1 MGEITEVKQVAP
13 RSVGEW
19 RRARRA
25 TEEWVT
31 PSGLRVALR
40 RVSLL
45 NLVEQGAIPTPL
57 LGMVDQVTSGK
68 TTVEIRDLA
77 DFMPL
82 VNVVVRAVVVTPKIE
97 DGDIDLGDDTRISLG
112 ELTFGDKLAI
122 FEWAMGGDQ
131 EGAARLTK
139 FFQDS
144 AG

>member
-1 MGEITEVKQVAP
+1 MDEIAEVKNVAA

-19 RRARRA
+19 RRARRT

-57 LGMVDQVTSGK
+57 LGMVDQITSGK
-68 TTVEIRDLA
+68 STVDMRELA

-97 DGDIDLGDDTRISLG
+97 DGEVDLEDDTRISLA
-112 ELTFGDKLAI
+112 ELTFGDKLALY
-122 FEWAMGGDQ
+122 EWAMSGDQ
-131 EGAARLTK
+131 EGAARLTR
-139 FFQDS
+139 FFQER
-144 AG
+144 A

>member
-1 MGEITEVKQVAP
+1 MGEITEVKHVAP

-68 TTVEIRDLA
+68 TTIDVRELA
-77 DFMPL
+77 DFLPL
-82 VNVVVRAVVVTPKIE
+82 VNAVVRAVVVTPRIE
-97 DGDIDLGDDTRISLG
+97 DGEIDPDDDTRISIG
-112 ELTFGDKLAI
+112 ELTFADKLAL

-131 EGAARLTK
+131 EGAARLTR
-139 FFQDS
+139 FFQDG
-144 AG
+144 A